1 LWGGRE
7 ASGGEGEGDVR
18 YEDIQD
24 KIEMIALFKDGRI
37 QPLKFRWKD
46 RVYRVERVNG
56 EWVSD
61 EGQTRHYHYSVMT
74 TGPDVYELTFN
85 SQSRGWMLNRVCLVG

>member
-1 LWGGRE
+1 M
-7 ASGGEGEGDVR
+7 R

-24 KIEMIALFKDGRI
+24 KIEMIALFQDGRI
-37 QPLKFRWKD
+37 RPLKFRWKE

-61 EGQTRHYHYSVMT
+61 EGETRFHHYSVMT
-74 TGPDVYELTFN
+74 TGPDVYELTYN
-85 SQSRGWMLNRVCLVG
+85 SQSSGWRLNRVCLVG